1 MTFQD
6 VYKELLDLT
15 NTSDAFMLHRA
26 KRAVNRALA
35 WMLNQHNFLYNE
47 TSTSVTCLA
56 GNTEITAP
64 AGFSKLV
71 SACFA
76 NEGKTLKVM
85 PYELFRAKKDLYEMR
100 TTSSVGDISYFQD
113 FIVDA
118 YGYVITQRGNKLV
131 LVPGPVSDVAL
142 SLYYQKAFVP
152 LTLESDTHFLLD
164 AFPDTVMLKAITAV
178 FRAYLKPE
186 IAASF
191 PAELFLSEWSGVIAW
206 DVDLRSNSN

>member
-15 NTSDAFMLHRA
+15 NTSDALMLHRA

-47 TSTSVTCLA
+47 TSASVVCTP
-56 GNTEITAP
+56 GSTEVAMP
-64 AGFSKLV
+64 SGSGKLI

-76 NEGKTLKVM
+76 DEGKTLKIM
-85 PYELFRAKKDLYEMR
+85 PYELFRAKKNLYEMR
-100 TTSSVGDISYFQD
+100 TTSSVDDVSYFQD
-113 FIVDA
+113 FITDT
-118 YGYVITQRGNKLV
+118 YGYVITQKGNKLV
-131 LVPGPVSDVAL
+131 LVPGPVSDVTL
-142 SLYYQKAFVP
+142 SLYYQKTFVP
-152 LTLESDTHFLLD
+152 LTSESDTHFLLD
-164 AFPDTVMLKAITAV
+164 AFPDAVMLKAITSV

-191 PAELFLSEWSGVIAW
+191 SSELFLGEWAGVVAW